1 MNIQEN
7 DQQEFFNIT
16 KRKNQKKEER
26 KADIIIEALDLDWLT
41 CQFVSD
47 LHLEMYESPE
57 LAMKSVPKIIEPKSD
72 MLALLGDIGIPTQ
85 EPYADF
91 LIEMGKKFKLV
102 FVITGNHEFY
112 QAKQETA
119 KTVEEIDQLI
129 EEICSNVP
137 TKNVFFLS
145 NDSVLIKMKKRS
157 VRILGTTLWS
167 DIPKKAKETISGGL
181 NDYNYCYQTK
191 TEKMTVEY
199 TQNMFE
205 RNVKWIKRNM
215 KISNKNKEDSM
226 VVFSHHVPSFDG
238 TAEPG
243 YEDQL
248 INHAFASD
256 LEYLLKNNDKCKHTH
271 IKTWLYGHTHW
282 SFDGI
287 IQGTRVA
294 TNPRGYPW
302 ESVGY
307 NKKLHILL

>member
-1 MNIQEN
+1 MTNKEN
-7 DQQEFFNIT
+7 KQQEFFNII
-16 KRKNQKKEER
+16 KRKNQIKEES

-47 LHLEMYESPE
+47 LHLEMYDSPE
-57 LAMKSVPKIIEPKSD
+57 IAMKRITNIIDPKAD
-72 MLALLGDIGIPTQ
+72 VLALLGDIGVPTQ

-112 QAKQETA
+112 QLKEEIP

-129 EEICSNVP
+129 EEICSSAP
-137 TKNVFFLS
+137 TKNVFFLN

-157 VRILGTTLWS
+157 VRLLGTTLWS
-167 DIPKKAKETISGGL
+167 DIPKRAKVTVSGGL
-181 NDYNYCYQTK
+181 NDYNYCYQAK

-199 TQNMFE
+199 TQKLFE
-205 RNVKWIKRNM
+205 RNVEWIKRNM
-215 KISNKNKEDSM
+215 KISNQNKEDSI

-238 TAEPG
+238 TSEPG

-248 INHAFASD
+248 INHAFISD
-256 LEYLLKNNDKCKHTH
+256 LEYLLTNNDNCKHTH

-282 SFDGI
+282 SFDEI
-287 IQGTRVA
+287 IQGTRVI

-307 NKKLHILL
+307 NKNLHIIL